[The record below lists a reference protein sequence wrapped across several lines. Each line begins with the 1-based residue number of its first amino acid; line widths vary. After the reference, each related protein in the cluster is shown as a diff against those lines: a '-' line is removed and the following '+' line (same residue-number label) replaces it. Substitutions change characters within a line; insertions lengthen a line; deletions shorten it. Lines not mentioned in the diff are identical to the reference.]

1 MTSESA
7 AMCEGSDACVKK
19 TTGKWGRLVRGV
31 LFGMCVGK
39 HRKGSDSEKLS
50 LLLSLASEKE
60 ENGRHIRSKTKLN
73 APLPCNSIPIS
84 LFYHNI
90 NPLCHKIGT
99 VRMVTQFRLLLL
111 IGSAAGVIG

>member
-1 MTSESA
+1 MA
-7 AMCEGSDACVKK
+7 LCEGGDARVKK
-19 TTGKWGRLVRGV
+19 TAGLCD
-31 LFGMCVGK
+31 GMCEPFSSAAGRK